1 MYITGAIFFI
11 FAIISC
17 AGLIRYMNKIN
28 RWIAFFLTGIEN
40 EDTTI
45 KIPEKTGNK
54 AIDDI
59 LKGMQ
64 KLNTIFKQV
73 KIDIINREQYFKS
86 IINQSATGLF
96 SINGNG
102 RIININ
108 PAAVNLTGLQEYYH
122 INYLKKVDA
131 ALPDFI
137 NKSMKTL
144 QEQSGVFE
152 NRHGQKLLFKITYL
166 NNTAL
171 VAVSDITKE
180 LDTREV
186 DAWIKLSR
194 TLSHEIMNNITPIT
208 TLSQVILG
216 YFTKNN
222 RTINQNEIDDKTIKN
237 AIKGLNVIEER
248 SIALMNFVNNYRKF
262 TKLPEP
268 HFADNNISDII
279 ENSLIAANAFNNFNK
294 ITIKKNIPGNVMF
307 VTDGNLL
314 SQVIIN
320 ILKNA
325 YEAVSKKITGES
337 FIQIELFANANT
349 LQIDISNNGE
359 KIPANMTEQ
368 IFIPFFTTKNTG
380 SGIGLSLSKQI
391 LLQMK
396 GDITLRKSTDKITT
410 FSVAITR

>member
-1 MYITGAIFFI
+1 
-11 FAIISC
+11 
-17 AGLIRYMNKIN
+17 
-28 RWIAFFLTGIEN
+28 
-40 EDTTI
+40 
-45 KIPEKTGNK
+45 
-54 AIDDI
+54 
-59 LKGMQ
+59 
-64 KLNTIFKQV
+64 
-73 KIDIINREQYFKS
+73 
-86 IINQSATGLF
+86 
-96 SINGNG
+96 
-102 RIININ
+102 
-108 PAAVNLTGLQEYYH
+108 
-122 INYLKKVDA
+122 
-131 ALPDFI
+131 
-137 NKSMKTL
+137 
-144 QEQSGVFE
+144 
-152 NRHGQKLLFKITYL
+152 
-166 NNTAL
+166 
-171 VAVSDITKE
+171 
-180 LDTREV
+180 
-186 DAWIKLSR
+186 
-194 TLSHEIMNNITPIT
+194 MNNITPIT